1 METLPERYQQ
11 VVEMYYEND
20 LSMKEIGTRLGV
32 NESRVSQMHKSALE
46 RMQTALGTFGICSA
60 AAF

>member
-1 METLPERYQQ
+1 
-11 VVEMYYEND
+11 MYYEND